1 MYAIVDCNS
10 FYCSCERLFRPD
22 LKNKPVVVLS
32 NNDGCIIA
40 RTDEAKQAGIAMGTP
55 YFQVKDLLKEKQV
68 EAFSSNYPLYG
79 EISLRV
85 MDTLRQFIG
94 ESNVE
99 VYSVDEAFLQ
109 LTDIPFDHL
118 TTVAKQVRDRVEQ
131 WTGIPVSVGVGRTKV
146 LAKVA
151 NRRAKKN
158 KIKSGCIYVLDTVEK
173 ETAVLQETPT
183 GDIWGI
189 GRQYAKSCIDKWALF
204 DANQLRGMSPLW
216 AQKHLGGVVGLRLLQ
231 ELRGIPSMEWKA
243 PLTQKK
249 MIGTSRMFGHSVST
263 LTEVKEAIATYTARA
278 AEKLRRQS
286 CAATHL
292 SVYLVPRA
300 EQAKTG
306 HQHAS
311 GVYAKRTL
319 PLAVSD
325 TGTLIQA
332 ALQLVVGI
340 FEPGQ
345 VYKKAG
351 VQLSE
356 IVSEDSIQTNLFGE
370 SMGENKKKLMLAL
383 DNLNVSM
390 RNDILKFA
398 STGTKRNWKM
408 RQEKRSPRYTTRW
421 EEIRVVH

>member
-22 LKNKPVVVLS
+22 LKTKPVVVLS

-40 RTDEAKQAGIAMGTP
+40 RTDEAKQAGIPMGAP
-55 YFQVKDLLKEKQV
+55 FFQVRDLLKEKQV
-68 EAFSSNYPLYG
+68 EVFSSNYPLYG

-109 LTDIPFDHL
+109 LTDIPFDQL
-118 TTVAKQVRDRVEQ
+118 TSTAQQLREQVEQ

-158 KIKSGCIYVLDTVEK
+158 KVKSGCIYVLDTIEK
-173 ETAVLQETPT
+173 EIEALQDTPI

-189 GRQYAKSCIDKWALF
+189 GRKYAKACIDKWALF
-204 DANQLRGMSPLW
+204 DAHQLRGMSPSW

-249 MIGTSRMFGHSVST
+249 MIGTSRMFGHPVNT
-263 LTEVKEAIATYTARA
+263 LKEVKEAIATYTARA
-278 AEKLRRQS
+278 AEKLRRQA
-286 CAATHL
+286 CAAAHI
-292 SVYLVPRA
+292 SIYLVPRA
-300 EQAKTG
+300 APAESVYQR
-306 HQHAS
+306 AS
-311 GVYAKRTL
+311 GVYASQTL
-319 PLAVSD
+319 PIASSD

-332 ALQLVVGI
+332 ALQLVSGLY
-340 FEPGQ
+340 EPGQ

-351 VQLSE
+351 VHLSE
-356 IVSEDSIQTNLFGE
+356 IVAEESIQTNIFSE
-370 SMGENKKKLMLAL
+370 SEGENKKKLMHAL
-383 DNLNVSM
+383 DNVNVSM
-390 RNDILKFA
+390 RDDILKFA
-398 STGTKRNWKM
+398 STGTTRNWKM

-421 EEIRVVH
+421 EEICVVQ

>member
-40 RTDEAKQAGIAMGTP
+40 RTDEAKQAGIPMGAP
-55 YFQVKDLLKEKQV
+55 FFQVKELLIEKQV
-68 EAFSSNYPLYG
+68 AVFSSNYPLYG

-94 ESNVE
+94 EANVE

-109 LTDIPFDHL
+109 LREIPFNQL
-118 TTVAKQVRDRVEQ
+118 NEAAKQIRDQVEQ
-131 WTGIPVSVGVGRTKV
+131 WTGIPVSVGIGKTKV

-158 KIKSGCIYVLDTVEK
+158 KVKSGCVYVLDTIEK
-173 ETAVLQETPT
+173 EMEALQDTPI

-189 GRQYAKSCIDKWALF
+189 GRQYAKACIDKWALF
-204 DANQLRGMSPLW
+204 DAHQLRGMSPAW

-231 ELRGIPSMEWKA
+231 ELQGIPSMEWKA

-249 MIGTSRMFGHSVST
+249 MIGTSRMFGHPVNS
-263 LTEVKEAIATYTARA
+263 LQEVKEAIATYTARA
-278 AEKLRRQS
+278 AEKLRRQA

-300 EQAKTG
+300 AQSETG
-306 HQHAS
+306 YQRAS
-311 GVYAKRTL
+311 GVYASCTL
-319 PLAVSD
+319 PIASSD
-325 TGTLIQA
+325 TGMLIQA
-332 ALQLVVGI
+332 ALSLVSGL
-340 FEPGQ
+340 FELGQ

-351 VQLSE
+351 VHLSE
-356 IVSEDSIQTNLFGE
+356 IVSESSIQSSLFGE
-370 SMGENKKKLMLAL
+370 TTSENKKKLMHAL
-383 DNLNVSM
+383 DNVNVSM
-390 RNDILKFA
+390 RDDILKFA
-398 STGTKRNWKM
+398 STGTQRNWKM

-421 EEIRVVH
+421 EEICTVH